1 MKKIIAM
8 LLCAVFLFCT
18 ACTTER
24 KPEPETTTEPLN
36 NAVHDGT
43 LSLAYSNADTFNP
56 FTCKTSANL
65 QILRLVYDGLFKLD
79 AAYNPVPNLAIDGS
93 VENNT
98 VTVNLGSFSFSDG
111 SPVSVTDVKASFES
125 AKASPA
131 YAARLANFESV
142 GAFEG
147 NILVFELKNSDPYAL
162 SCLDFPVVKG
172 GDVAD
177 LACGSGRY
185 VPQKT
190 GDGIIMTANAS
201 KPGFDPILKTIKL
214 LPIKDK
220 NAIVSSLEVGN
231 TCFNYNDLS
240 SGIYSRINAHGVEM
254 GINSFVYLAFNS
266 ASDIFSNELVRQ
278 AVNLSVDRAEIV
290 TTAFQGHAR
299 ETYSP
304 FNPDWYMVASKDL
317 IVTQSA
323 QNAAELIAQS
333 GTDITE
339 REITFIINSENPF
352 KLETGELVVDYLEEL
367 GFEVNLRKLKSAE
380 IVDALNEGDYDIYL
394 GEAKLTPNMDL
405 SPLFM
410 GGVASFGISNI
421 SSTSKR
427 YSQLLSGDC
436 EIMDF
441 INTFSEDMPIIPLC
455 YRNAAAFYTNSIQA
469 SFACCDGDV
478 YADIETW
485 SFK

>member
-8 LLCAVFLFCT
+8 LLCAVLILCT
-18 ACTTER
+18 ACTAER
-24 KPEPETTTEPLN
+24 KPEPETTTEPPIH
-36 NAVHDGT
+36 AVHDGT
-43 LSLAYSNADTFNP
+43 LSLAYSSADTFNP

-93 VENNT
+93 IEGNT
-98 VTVNLGSFSFSDG
+98 VKVNLGSFSFSDG
-111 SPVSVTDVKASFES
+111 SPVTVTDVKASFES

-131 YAARLANFESV
+131 YAARLANFESA
-142 GAFEG
+142 GAYEG
-147 NILVFELKNSDPYAL
+147 NIVVFELKNNDPYAL
-162 SCLDFPVVKG
+162 SCLDFPVIKS

-177 LACGSGRY
+177 LAHGSGRY
-185 VPQKT
+185 VPKKS
-190 GDGIIMTANAS
+190 GEEIILTANAS
-201 KPGFDPILKTIKL
+201 KPGFDPNLKTIKL
-214 LPIKDK
+214 LPIKDES
-220 NAIVSSLEVGN
+220 AIITSLEVGN

-240 SGIYSRINAHGVEM
+240 SGIYSRLNAHSVEM
-254 GINSFVYLAFNS
+254 GINNFVYLAFNS
-266 ASDIFSNELVRQ
+266 ASDVFSNELVRQ

-299 ETYSP
+299 EAYSP

-317 IVTQSA
+317 IVTQDI
-323 QNAAELIAQS
+323 QGAAELIAQS
-333 GTDITE
+333 GTDVTE

-352 KLETGELVVDYLEEL
+352 KLETGELVVGYLEAL
-367 GFEVNLRKLKSAE
+367 GFEVNLKKLKSAE
-380 IVDALNEGDYDIYL
+380 IVYALNEGDYDIYL

-405 SPLFM
+405 SSILM

-441 INTFSEDMPIIPLC
+441 INTFNEDLPVIPLC
-455 YRNAAAFYTNSIQA
+455 YRNAAASYTNSIQA